1 MVGLMYLVSLAPT
14 KERYFSLSLFC
25 LLGGIKIFFLLT
37 LITFFAPL
45 GSLLTGNYGH
55 KDPELKKYAEFF
67 PYMIG
72 GNVVDDRNNATEL
85 KKIYQI
91 ADSQGALLLNDSG
104 SSYKQPNT
112 VARELTS
119 VIINTN
125 YLKLYPLRD
134 VHNKKI
140 IPDPVSKKLV
150 LVFPDTPKD
159 LVTKRLKYEQRNDP
173 IAQKYGK

>member
-1 MVGLMYLVSLAPT
+1 M
-14 KERYFSLSLFC
+14 
-25 LLGGIKIFFLLT
+25 
-37 LITFFAPL
+37 ITFFAPL
-45 GSLLTGNYGH
+45 GSLLIGNYGH

-85 KKIYQI
+85 EKIYQI

-119 VIINTN
+119 VTINTN

-140 IPDPVSKKLV
+140 IPDLASKKLV
-150 LVFPDTPKD
+150 LVFPDKFKN
-159 LVTKRLKYEQRNDP
+159 LITKRLNMNKKMIRSHKNMVSKFFTQTLAP
-173 IAQKYGK
+173 TKTLKIS